1 MRRAKG
7 RQCACLRL
15 SLRALRR
22 GRFEKKAVTLHVSG
36 SRVIKLGLDAS
47 DFLHLQMR
55 LIHS

>member
-1 MRRAKG
+1 M
-7 RQCACLRL
+7 CLPAPL
-15 SLRALRR
+15 YGGPWR
-22 GRFEKKAVTLHVSG
+22 GRFKKKAVTLHVSG